1 MILKAVCA
9 GLFFQFHLDL
19 PSPFL
24 SEWEWKIDPW
34 KSAIPIQKQGK
45 NVIEVYRERRSEY
58 LPKKLSLVYRE
69 KLGAYECSVY
79 RLINDYILWEFGTAN
94 SKRIYL
100 RFCVDSTWNK
110 ITLLRDE
117 TNSQGC
123 AAFEYLGKILPGVY
137 LKHHLLTLHS
147 ALVEYNGRSLAICA
161 PSGTGK
167 TTHVRLWRDC
177 KNALILNGDRAV
189 IGKTEQGWTAYGTP
203 WSGTSGEQI
212 NRHAPLHALVILE
225 RSEENSVEKLEGLQA
240 FVGMMPHV
248 LYPAWDRELA
258 EIAIDGLNDMLS
270 SIPVYRLCCRPEK
283 EAVEVLYQ
291 ALYEG

>member
-1 MILKAVCA
+1 MQITIKVEGLICRFVCETINTAGCCWRWKLDPYKVTNFTRQDILVNLVETVSDRSIFL
-9 GLFFQFHLDL
+9 GQDSLILTEPSGFFQHQIFRQCNRVIWRYVRNRSNKVCLSYEVDL
-19 PSPFL
+19 RQQQIFL
-24 SEWEWKIDPW
+24 LE
-34 KSAIPIQKQGK
+34 
-45 NVIEVYRERRSEY
+45 
-58 LPKKLSLVYRE
+58 
-69 KLGAYECSVY
+69 
-79 RLINDYILWEFGTAN
+79 DY
-94 SKRIYL
+94 
-100 RFCVDSTWNK
+100 
-110 ITLLRDE
+110 
-117 TNSQGC
+117 TNSAGSL
-123 AAFEYLGKILPGVY
+123 AFEYLGQIMPCIF

-147 ALVEYNGRSLAICA
+147 ALVEYNGRSFAICA

-167 TTHVRLWRDC
+167 TTHARLWRDC

-240 FVGMMPHV
+240 FVGMMPHM